1 MSVVE
6 IDGVTKRFGE
16 TPALDGVSLR
26 IEEGELFALLGP
38 SGSGKTTLLRA
49 IAGFVDPEAGTIRI
63 DGDAMRD
70 IPVHRRDIGM
80 VFQDYAL
87 FPHMSVFDNVA
98 FGLSVRHV
106 ARAEMAERVR
116 AMLTLVQ
123 LEGYEERRPGQLSG
137 GQQQRVALARAL
149 VTRPRVLLLDE
160 PLGALDKRLRR
171 QMQIE
176 LRQIQREVG
185 ITTVFVTHDQEE
197 ALTLSDRIAILDAGR
212 IVQSGPPQAVYER
225 PRTVFAADFL
235 GDANFFTGRT
245 DGDGRVR
252 TSRGSELFTADV
264 AEDTGADVILA
275 VRPEKL
281 RIARAGN
288 PASDGANRLAGTV
301 ASVLYAGSTVT
312 YRVACDEV
320 EVTVLEQNREA
331 TPIEQGEPVTVSWR
345 PEHYGGGLSVMPDL
359 TLLLARPCL
368 HVAVDM
374 QHLFAGPT
382 VWHTPG
388 LADILPRVVLL
399 ARHAPGHTVFTR
411 FVCAQRPE
419 DATGAWRSY
428 YERWRSVTL
437 AEMGRRPLDSRRS
450 PCASSCLRLGCATRA
465 PTRAS
470 IRATSGAWSN
480 AAAPRCWS

>member
-6 IDGVTKRFGE
+6 IEGVTKRFGE
-16 TPALDGVSLR
+16 TPALDDVSLR

-63 DGDAMRD
+63 DGDAMRNL
-70 IPVHRRDIGM
+70 PVHRRDLGM
-80 VFQDYAL
+80 VFQHYAL

-106 ARAEMAERVR
+106 ARSETAERVR
-116 AMLTLVQ
+116 AMLALVQ

-171 QMQIE
+171 RMQVE

-235 GDANFFTGRT
+235 GDANFFTGRAMR
-245 DGDGRVR
+245 DGRVR
-252 TSRGSELFTADV
+252 TSRGSELRTADV
-264 AEDTGADVILA
+264 PEDAGGVVTLA

-281 RIARAGN
+281 RIARTGT
-288 PASDGANRLAGTV
+288 PEPGGANRLAGTV

-312 YRVACDEV
+312 YRVACGEV

-345 PEHYGGGLSVMPDL
+345 PEH
-359 TLLLARPCL
+359 
-368 HVAVDM
+368 
-374 QHLFAGPT
+374 T
-382 VWHTPG
+382 V
-388 LADILPRVVLL
+388 VVL
-399 ARHAPGHTVFTR
+399 P
-411 FVCAQRPE
+411 
-419 DATGAWRSY
+419 
-428 YERWRSVTL
+428 
-437 AEMGRRPLDSRRS
+437 
-450 PCASSCLRLGCATRA
+450 
-465 PTRAS
+465 
-470 IRATSGAWSN
+470 
-480 AAAPRCWS
+480 

>member
-6 IDGVTKRFGE
+6 IESVTKRFGE
-16 TPALDGVSLR
+16 TPALDDVSLR

-49 IAGFVDPEAGTIRI
+49 IAGFVEPDAGTIRI

-70 IPVHRRDIGM
+70 LPVHRRDIGM
-80 VFQDYAL
+80 VFQHYAL

-98 FGLSVRHV
+98 FGLSVRSV
-106 ARAEMAERVR
+106 ARSEMAAQVR
-116 AMLTLVQ
+116 AMLSLVQ
-123 LEGYEERRPGQLSG
+123 LEGFEKRRPGQLSG

-171 QMQIE
+171 RMQVE

-212 IVQSGPPQAVYER
+212 IVQSGPPRAVYER

-235 GDANFFTGRT
+235 GDANFFTGRA
-245 DGDGRVR
+245 DGEGRVR
-252 TSRGSELFTADV
+252 TPRGNEIFTADV
-264 AEDTGADVILA
+264 PEEAGADVILA

-288 PASDGANRLAGTV
+288 SAPDGANRLAGTV

-312 YRVACDEV
+312 YRVACGEV

-345 PEHYGGGLSVMPDL
+345 PEHTVVV
-359 TLLLARPCL
+359 RP
-368 HVAVDM
+368 
-374 QHLFAGPT
+374 
-382 VWHTPG
+382 
-388 LADILPRVVLL
+388 
-399 ARHAPGHTVFTR
+399 
-411 FVCAQRPE
+411 
-419 DATGAWRSY
+419 
-428 YERWRSVTL
+428 
-437 AEMGRRPLDSRRS
+437 
-450 PCASSCLRLGCATRA
+450 
-465 PTRAS
+465 
-470 IRATSGAWSN
+470 
-480 AAAPRCWS
+480 

>member
-6 IDGVTKRFGE
+6 IQGVTKRFGT
-16 TPALDGVSLR
+16 TPALDDVSLR

-49 IAGFVDPEAGTIRI
+49 IAGFVDPQAGTIRI
-63 DGDAMRD
+63 DGDAMRNL
-70 IPVHRRDIGM
+70 PVHRRDIGM
-80 VFQDYAL
+80 VFQHYAL

-106 ARAEMAERVR
+106 ARPEMAERVR
-116 AMLTLVQ
+116 AMLALVQ
-123 LEGYEERRPGQLSG
+123 LDGYEERRPGQLSG

-176 LRQIQREVG
+176 LRHIQREVG

-235 GDANFFTGRT
+235 GDANFFTGRAH
-245 DGDGRVR
+245 GDGRVR
-252 TSRGSELFTADV
+252 TPSGRELFSADV
-264 AEDTGADVILA
+264 PEDAGGEVTLA

-281 RIARAGN
+281 HIARRGE
-288 PASDGANRLAGTV
+288 PERGGANRLAGTV

-312 YRVACDEV
+312 YRVICGEA

-345 PEHYGGGLSVMPDL
+345 PEHTVVV
-359 TLLLARPCL
+359 RP
-368 HVAVDM
+368 
-374 QHLFAGPT
+374 
-382 VWHTPG
+382 
-388 LADILPRVVLL
+388 
-399 ARHAPGHTVFTR
+399 
-411 FVCAQRPE
+411 
-419 DATGAWRSY
+419 
-428 YERWRSVTL
+428 
-437 AEMGRRPLDSRRS
+437 
-450 PCASSCLRLGCATRA
+450 
-465 PTRAS
+465 
-470 IRATSGAWSN
+470 
-480 AAAPRCWS
+480 

>member
-6 IDGVTKRFGE
+6 IQGVTKHFGT
-16 TPALDGVSLR
+16 TPALDNVHLR

-49 IAGFVDPEAGTIRI
+49 IAGFVDPEAGSIRI
-63 DGDAMRD
+63 DGDPMHD
-70 IPVHRRDIGM
+70 LPVHRRDIGM
-80 VFQDYAL
+80 VFQHYAL

-106 ARAEMAERVR
+106 ARPETAERVR
-116 AMLTLVQ
+116 AMLALVQ
-123 LEGYEERRPGQLSG
+123 LDGFEERRPGQLSG

-235 GDANFFTGRT
+235 GDANFFTGRPRSGGRILGPGGKELLCAGIP
-245 DGDGRVR
+245 GDAG
-252 TSRGSELFTADV
+252 
-264 AEDTGADVILA
+264 AEVTLA

-281 RIARAGN
+281 RIARAGA
-288 PASDGANRLAGTV
+288 PASGDANHLAGTV
-301 ASVLYAGSTVT
+301 TGVLYAGSTVT
-312 YRVACDEV
+312 YRVACGEV
-320 EVTVLEQNREA
+320 EITVLEQNREA
-331 TPIEQGEPVTVSWR
+331 APIEQGEAVTVSWG
-345 PEHYGGGLSVMPDL
+345 PEHTV
-359 TLLLARPCL
+359 
-368 HVAVDM
+368 VVD
-374 QHLFAGPT
+374 P
-382 VWHTPG
+382 
-388 LADILPRVVLL
+388 
-399 ARHAPGHTVFTR
+399 
-411 FVCAQRPE
+411 
-419 DATGAWRSY
+419 
-428 YERWRSVTL
+428 
-437 AEMGRRPLDSRRS
+437 
-450 PCASSCLRLGCATRA
+450 
-465 PTRAS
+465 
-470 IRATSGAWSN
+470 
-480 AAAPRCWS
+480 

>member
-6 IDGVTKRFGE
+6 IEGVTKRFGE
-16 TPALDGVSLR
+16 TPALEDVSLR

-49 IAGFVDPEAGTIRI
+49 IAGFVDPQIGTIRI
-63 DGDAMRD
+63 DGDAMHD
-70 IPVHRRDIGM
+70 LPVHRRDIGM
-80 VFQDYAL
+80 VFQHYAL

-106 ARAEMAERVR
+106 ARSETAERVR
-116 AMLTLVQ
+116 AMLALVQ
-123 LEGYEERRPGQLSG
+123 LDGFEERRPGQLSG

-149 VTRPRVLLLDE
+149 ITRPRVLLLDE

-235 GDANFFTGRT
+235 GDANFFTGRPQGGGRMLGPGGKELLCAEIP
-245 DGDGRVR
+245 GDAR
-252 TSRGSELFTADV
+252 
-264 AEDTGADVILA
+264 AEVTLA

-281 RIARAGN
+281 RIARTGE
-288 PASDGANRLAGTV
+288 PASGDANHLAGTV
-301 ASVLYAGSTVT
+301 TGVLYAGSTVT
-312 YRVACDEV
+312 YRVACGDV

-331 TPIEQGEPVTVSWR
+331 APIAQGEAVTVSW
-345 PEHYGGGLSVMPDL
+345 
-359 TLLLARPCL
+359 
-368 HVAVDM
+368 
-374 QHLFAGPT
+374 
-382 VWHTPG
+382 
-388 LADILPRVVLL
+388 LPK
-399 ARHAPGHTVFTR
+399 HTV
-411 FVCAQRPE
+411 VVDP
-419 DATGAWRSY
+419 
-428 YERWRSVTL
+428 
-437 AEMGRRPLDSRRS
+437 
-450 PCASSCLRLGCATRA
+450 
-465 PTRAS
+465 
-470 IRATSGAWSN
+470 
-480 AAAPRCWS
+480 

>member
-6 IDGVTKRFGE
+6 IEGVTKRFGE
-16 TPALDGVSLR
+16 TPALDDVSLR

-63 DGDAMRD
+63 DGDAMHD
-70 IPVHRRDIGM
+70 LPVHRRDIGM
-80 VFQDYAL
+80 VFQHYAL

-106 ARAEMAERVR
+106 ARSEMAERVR
-116 AMLTLVQ
+116 AMLALVQ

-171 QMQIE
+171 RMQVE

-235 GDANFFTGRT
+235 GDANFFAGRSL
-245 DGDGRVR
+245 GGGRVLASWGR
-252 TSRGSELFTADV
+252 EVVAAELLEDPRGRETERVPEAAGGEV
-264 AEDTGADVILA
+264 TLA

-281 RIARAGN
+281 HIVRAGE
-288 PASDGANRLAGTV
+288 PEPGGANRLAGTV
-301 ASVLYAGSTVT
+301 TGVLYAGSTVT
-312 YRVACDEV
+312 YRVACGEV
-320 EVTVLEQNREA
+320 EVTVLEQSREA
-331 TPIEQGEPVTVSWR
+331 TPIAQGEPVTVSWR
-345 PEHYGGGLSVMPDL
+345 PEH
-359 TLLLARPCL
+359 
-368 HVAVDM
+368 
-374 QHLFAGPT
+374 T
-382 VWHTPG
+382 V
-388 LADILPRVVLL
+388 VVL
-399 ARHAPGHTVFTR
+399 P
-411 FVCAQRPE
+411 
-419 DATGAWRSY
+419 
-428 YERWRSVTL
+428 
-437 AEMGRRPLDSRRS
+437 
-450 PCASSCLRLGCATRA
+450 
-465 PTRAS
+465 
-470 IRATSGAWSN
+470 
-480 AAAPRCWS
+480 